1 MLVNALPRSY
11 DAMNNPRILTI
22 LYYLNGNGATWFP
35 LADGPKEV
43 VAAFATHGEALE
55 YAAKLDPERDGT
67 LVRPMAPGDALV
79 FYNFDEHGEPDPLT
93 LHAGLE
99 VAADEDK
106 WIGTHFFDHPKLC
119 AGYEDYVL
127 DR

>member
-1 MLVNALPRSY
+1 MRSRWFQSNIFNHARLPSRSPCRSEE
-11 DAMNNPRILTI
+11 A
-22 LYYLNGNGATWFP
+22 
-35 LADGPKEV
+35 
-43 VAAFATHGEALE
+43 AAFATHGEALE

-67 LVRPMAPGDALV
+67 LVRPTAPGDALV
-79 FYNFDEHGEPDPLT
+79 FYNFDEHGEPDSLT

-106 WIGTHFFDHPKLC
+106 WIGTHFFNHPRLC